1 MARGAAPV
9 HIHVYSLQLISL
21 LLAVTLAIVPSDQ
34 SEHRYLNLSKYQQE
48 HQSPTVQTHYCGS
61 RGFHNNILRCFDN
74 ETHLRVG
81 FCATHDQD
89 SDTASVALCPYFRP
103 DVFHVTKY

>member
-1 MARGAAPV
+1 MLEVMPV

-21 LLAVTLAIVPSDQ
+21 LLAVTLVPSDQ

-61 RGFHNNILRCFDN
+61 WGFHNNILRCFDN

-89 SDTASVALCPYFRP
+89 SDTASVALCPYF
-103 DVFHVTKY
+103 